1 MIESVQM
8 DRRALFRSAALL
20 GTGAA
25 LAGLPGNTSLLA
37 KTTQPWANVQRLMDS
52 YVSSGKLANMVVA
65 LGSGQDAPHIL
76 AKGTDGLN
84 AKRASDQNSIYRIY
98 SMTKP
103 VTGMAA
109 MILVDQGLMGLDQPI
124 SDFLPK
130 FKDMKVQK
138 VYDGPITP
146 DNLEPAVR
154 PITIRHLLTHTAG
167 LGYSIVQQGP
177 ISKAYTQNGLIPGQ
191 VTKLNLAQIF
201 GGEPVKSLTAFAD
214 KLAEMPLV
222 YQPGT
227 RWSYSVGLDLM
238 GRIIEIVSGQPF
250 DEFLQQRI
258 FDPCSMAD
266 SGFMVPQMNLD
277 RLTTNYAVIE
287 GMLFPIDIASNSVYA
302 QKPAFPFGGAG
313 MVSTPRD
320 YDRFLQMLGGEGLI
334 DSQRVMTRSAV
345 QLGTSDLFPG
355 TLNPADPFAKNSGFG
370 AGGRVGKG
378 SEAGLFGWA
387 GAAGTIGFV
396 DMKSGLRQSLYTQYM
411 PSFAYPLMEEFPKAV
426 ASDIAAQ

>member
-1 MIESVQM
+1 MIDTNDIS
-8 DRRALFRSAALL
+8 RRNLLRGTALL
-20 GTGAA
+20 AAGGAFS
-25 LAGLPGNTSLLA
+25 GLPFGKSVFAQTPQ
-37 KTTQPWANVQRLMDS
+37 KWAHVEALIAR
-52 YVSSGKLANMVVA
+52 YVSSGKVANIVAA
-65 LGSGQDAPHIL
+65 LGREQQATQFY
-76 AKGTDGLN
+76 AQGTDSLRGV
-84 AKRASDQNSIYRIY
+84 RPSDQNSIYRIY

-109 MILVDQGLMGLDQPI
+109 MILVDEGLMGLDQPI

-130 FKDMKVQK
+130 FRKMQVQK

-146 DNLEPAVR
+146 DNLEPAIR
-154 PITIRHLLTHTAG
+154 PVTIRHLLTHTAG

-191 VTKLNLAQIF
+191 VTKLDLSQIF
-201 GGEPVKSLTAFAD
+201 GGKPVTSLSAFAD
-214 KLAEMPLV
+214 RLAEMPLV

-250 DEFLQQRI
+250 EEFLQQRI

-266 SGFMVPQMNLD
+266 SGFIVPQEKLT
-277 RLTTNYAVIE
+277 RLTTNYLVMD
-287 GMLFPIDIASNSVYA
+287 GVLLPIDGPSNSVYA
-302 QKPAFPFGGAG
+302 EKPAFPFGGAG

-320 YDRFLQMLGGEGLI
+320 YDRFLQMLGGEGVI
-334 DSQRVMTRSAV
+334 DGRRVMTRSAV
-345 QLGTSDLFPG
+345 QLGTSDLFPD
-355 TLNPADPFAKNSGFG
+355 TLSPSDPFAQNYGFG

-378 SEAGLFGWA
+378 SQAGVFGWT

-396 DMKSGLRQSLYTQYM
+396 DMKRGLRHSLYTQYM
-411 PSFAYPLMEEFPKAV
+411 PSFAYPLTEEFSQAV
-426 ASDIAAQ
+426 TTDLAV